1 MQNATNNL
9 PAYIVTANVNTGLAF
24 RWTTSR
30 AADSY
35 GYNICSLMI
44 DGRKVATT
52 CGGGYD
58 MQGTVL
64 GQWINA
70 TFPAQLRALAA
81 DRIAL
86 AEAAGTARYYD
97 GGQGAK
103 LDVNGH
109 TLYLYGLNV
118 WKAEGENMP
127 VEVRC
132 NGGTGLNQMTNVLK
146 ALGLKLTSVVRD
158 RRGNTTA
165 YHVTNAE

>member
-1 MQNATNNL
+1 MTNTTTTA
-9 PAYIVTANVNTGLAF
+9 PAYLVTENVNVGLAF

-35 GYNICSLMI
+35 GYNICGLMI

-64 GQWINA
+64 GEYINKA
-70 TFPAQLRALAA
+70 FPAQLRALAA

-97 GGQGAK
+97 GGNNAK
-103 LDVNGH
+103 IETDGH
-109 TLYLYGLNV
+109 TLYLYGVTV

-127 VEVRC
+127 VEVKC
-132 NGGTGLNQMTNVLK
+132 DGGTGLNQMTNVLK
-146 ALGLKLTSVVRD
+146 AFGLKLTSVVRD

-165 YHVTNAE
+165 YHLTNN

>member
-1 MQNATNNL
+1 MKNVTATA
-9 PAYIVTANVNTGLAF
+9 PAYIVSAPVSVGLSF

-35 GYNICSLMI
+35 GYNICSLMQ

-58 MQGTVL
+58 MQGTVV
-64 GQWINA
+64 GQWLNA
-70 TFPAQLRALAA
+70 NFNEQLRALAA

-86 AEAAGTARYYD
+86 AEAAGSARYYD
-97 GGQGAK
+97 GGNNAK
-103 LDVNGH
+103 IEANGR
-109 TLYLYGLNV
+109 TLYLYGLTV
-118 WKAEGENMP
+118 WKAEGEKQP

-132 NGGTGLNQMTNVLK
+132 DGGTGLSSMQSVLS
-146 ALGLKLTSVVRD
+146 ALGLKMTSVTRD

-165 YHVTNAE
+165 YLVTNAE